1 MNVDIDKLSYDELI
15 DLNNR
20 VVERLS
26 FLDQMQAH
34 AQMLEFSIG
43 ERVEFAPRGREPIVG
58 IITKYNR
65 KTVTI
70 VTEQGQKWRVA
81 PELLGKLTKVSSVTD
96 NVVSIKAERD

>member
-1 MNVDIDKLSYDELI
+1 MNIDIDKLSYEELI

-20 VVERLS
+20 VVERLN

-43 ERVEFAPRGREPIVG
+43 ERVEFAPHGRDPVIGV
-58 IITKYNR
+58 ITKYNR

-81 PELLGKLTKVSSVTD
+81 PELLRKFTKVTSVTD
-96 NVVSIKAERD
+96 NVVSIKSERD